1 MKKVSLI
8 LLLVSY
14 AYGSMQQMVV
24 ADAANNN
31 NVPPINVAKNT
42 TNNNSNDSILA
53 LAAQAKDDLP
63 PELKSSLLR
72 DLNQKHDTADVKHHT
87 VDIKHDAADVKH
99 ENHSIIS
106 PLSNIEGEPSYN
118 TPHISNSAVLAW
130 SNEAIV
136 STFSY
141 DFMNI
146 ERSRQV
152 TSNYYTPRGWRI
164 MTEVHHEIGDEAVV
178 TKEQLVASAVAI
190 ATPKIIEQKIIE
202 NNYSWLIEIPL
213 LLTLT
218 KTGHVKSSKVLTRF
232 LVIRDNPQ
240 VHDRGLAIN
249 KISLKKIAQ

>member
-72 DLNQKHDTADVKHHT
+72 DLNQKHDTADVKH
-87 VDIKHDAADVKH
+87 

-106 PLSNIEGEPSYN
+106 PLSNIEGGPSYN
-118 TPHISNSAVLAW
+118 TPHVSNSAVLAW

-249 KISLKKIAQ
+249 NISLKKIAQ